1 MPGAR
6 DQRQAAAGLSE
17 RLQRLDALADPRI
30 ARDLEVIGLQ
40 LARAEGILLGG
51 GRDVR
56 RPLRI
61 IAQRIDR
68 AERRV
73 AGTRRP

>member
-6 DQRQAAAGLSE
+6 DQRQAAPGLSE